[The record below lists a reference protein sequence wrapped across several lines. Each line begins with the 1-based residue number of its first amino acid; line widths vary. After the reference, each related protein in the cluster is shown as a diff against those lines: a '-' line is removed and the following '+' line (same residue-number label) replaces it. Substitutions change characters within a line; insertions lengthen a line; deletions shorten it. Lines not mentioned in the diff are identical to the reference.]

1 MEKNKGILEC
11 IKSKEIAIYFTN
23 GTVQTV
29 KDKEPFTILSD
40 SNVVVFKNSS
50 YIYTFG
56 TSTISGLGFKLISD
70 KLEDVDDGK

>member
-1 MEKNKGILEC
+1 MEKNNELLNIR
-11 IKSKEIAIYFTN
+11 SKEIAVYFTN

-50 YIYTFG
+50 YIYTFER
-56 TSTISGLGFKLISD
+56 SSISGLGFKLISD
-70 KLEDVDDGK
+70 KIDDTDDGK